1 MKFDSA
7 LWWTQ
12 LLMFW
17 IISFIS
23 YKRGKREGT
32 QLGVEAGIEIG
43 MTFEKEHINI
53 EDVNDLTV
61 NNIPIKLDWKPW
73 KKEDLK

>member
-23 YKRGKREGT
+23 YERGRRAGIRD
-32 QLGVEAGIEIG
+32 GVECGVEIG
-43 MTFEKEHINI
+43 SAFEREHIRI
-53 EDVNDLTV
+53 EDVDKLVV
-61 NNIPIKLDWKPW
+61 NGVNVKLDGKPW
-73 KKEDLK
+73 KKEDK

>member
-32 QLGVEAGIEIG
+32 QLGVEAGIEIV
-43 MTFEKEHINI
+43 MTFEKEHIITI
-53 EDVNDLTV
+53 EDINDLRV
-61 NNIPIKLDWKPW
+61 NNISIKLDGKPW
-73 KKEDLK
+73 KK

>member
-17 IISFIS
+17 IIYFIS

-43 MTFEKEHINI
+43 MTLEKEHINI
-53 EDVNDLTV
+53 EDVNDLKV
-61 NNIPIKLDWKPW
+61 NGVHIKLDGKPW
-73 KKEDLK
+73 KKENK